1 MQSMANKWLFKF
13 TGTREEVGSKKSGMV
28 AEFSDL
34 VLHFDAFACVGEQ
47 DLNEPQVLRWAE
59 LTNPT
64 TTPLKNF

>member
-1 MQSMANKWLFKF
+1 
-13 TGTREEVGSKKSGMV
+13 MV

-64 TTPLKNF
+64 ETPLQKLLIINLINVC